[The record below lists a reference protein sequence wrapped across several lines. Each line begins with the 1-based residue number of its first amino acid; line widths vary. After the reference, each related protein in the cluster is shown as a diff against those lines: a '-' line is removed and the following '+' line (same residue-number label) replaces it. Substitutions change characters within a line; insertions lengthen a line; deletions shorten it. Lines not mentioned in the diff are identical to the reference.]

1 MPFDFKRL
9 VPRRT
14 RIVIKRD
21 QNCVFCEII
30 EGTARARIHYQ
41 DDDLIV
47 FDNQLHGVWVP
58 VMLLVVPKKHY
69 TQEEFWTSAEF
80 GAAAKIAIEM
90 GKEYCPNG
98 FRLITN
104 VGQQAMQ
111 SQSHAHIHVI
121 GGTRLGMYAYGP
133 VPFV

>member
-1 MPFDFKRL
+1 MEQR
-9 VPRRT
+9 VEY
-14 RIVIKRD
+14 
-21 QNCVFCEII
+21 CVFCEII
-30 EGTARARIHYQ
+30 AGNASANIRYQ

-47 FDNQLHGVWVP
+47 FDNQLHGLWVP

-69 TQEEFWTSAEF
+69 SQEEFWTSDKF
-80 GAAAKIAIEM
+80 NVAARIAIEM
-90 GKEYCPNG
+90 GTEHCPNG

-111 SQSHAHIHVI
+111 SQSHGHIHII
-121 GGTRLGMYAYGP
+121 GGTGLGMYVYGP